1 MPCIRYVAREYL
13 ERRRTGEHVDELV
26 TTGGLDRG
34 GGVPPMIIEQRM
46 NTALVD
52 VSCAMDREAGQSRA
66 LLIQRALRG
75 RYSRDAQALLLPG
88 QGAVARSWRAQGS
101 CPRRAAEAGRE
112 RQRTMSSLLVRRGP
126 LANFEQGSHVP
137 YRQKERRNM
146 SDLYLQICFCICYG
160 STVRTPACQPG
171 GREFDSP
178 ESTQYIIETK
188 WENVTTTVMSEGWQ
202 TSFVVSMCVL
212 FALFKPLLILMC
224 SPSPKRTGGWWQ
236 LSGLG

>member
-146 SDLYLQICFCICYG
+146 SDLYLQI
-160 STVRTPACQPG
+160 
-171 GREFDSP
+171 
-178 ESTQYIIETK
+178 
-188 WENVTTTVMSEGWQ
+188 
-202 TSFVVSMCVL
+202 
-212 FALFKPLLILMC
+212 LLLYLLWLN
-224 SPSPKRTGGWWQ
+224 G
-236 LSGLG
+236 